1 MWFSTSY
8 ILSAASFQVAV
19 IKRLQIQVN
28 YRAGPSW
35 CQRPPFPGCWKHLVA
50 SSSLPPQNYSLLP
63 DEVLRGLTQRSPKYP
78 GAAGGGNSCPSTQAR
93 RKSAERR
100 WLGWLLWA
108 HWGWAT
114 LPSTKSHPARLD
126 TPSFLQLCRHHHHQ
140 TAPQRDNSRSCCCDK
155 PSQRGVTRGFHLSRN
170 HGGQH
175 WGLGH
180 WALSPAQASFLSQAV
195 SWGKH
200 LCFVST
206 VIPNNCIWL
215 ATGFHREVHP
225 PKSTPC
231 FSGKHIASDAQ
242 PHCLDQ
248 VILLLT
254 PGKQSACPP
263 FKVHHSN
270 FKLIRSRGK
279 KACLQDS
286 FKPRL
291 APAILFSP
299 ALPKFF
305 SKLYWTFKG
314 AQSQQQVL

>member
-1 MWFSTSY
+1 MKCFVG
-8 ILSAASFQVAV
+8 LP
-19 IKRLQIQVN
+19 KGLQNTQE
-28 YRAGPSW
+28 
-35 CQRPPFPGCWKHLVA
+35 
-50 SSSLPPQNYSLLP
+50 LL
-63 DEVLRGLTQRSPKYP
+63 
-78 GAAGGGNSCPSTQAR
+78 GGNSCPSTQAR
-93 RKSAERR
+93 RKSAEWR

-108 HWGWAT
+108 HQGWAT

-155 PSQRGVTRGFHLSRN
+155 PSQRGVTRGFHLGRN
-170 HGGQH
+170 HGGRH
-175 WGLGH
+175 GGLGC
-180 WALSPAQASFLSQAV
+180 WALSPAQAPFLSQAV

-200 LCFVST
+200 LCFVSA
-206 VIPNNCIWL
+206 VIPNNCIRL
-215 ATGFHREVHP
+215 ATGFHREVPP

-305 SKLYWTFKG
+305 PSSAESLKEHNHNSKSCSIQRQMLSRTKATHTYKFKN
-314 AQSQQQVL
+314 QTRKIIFQVSFCNIKSKRSHFSCFLSYFLG